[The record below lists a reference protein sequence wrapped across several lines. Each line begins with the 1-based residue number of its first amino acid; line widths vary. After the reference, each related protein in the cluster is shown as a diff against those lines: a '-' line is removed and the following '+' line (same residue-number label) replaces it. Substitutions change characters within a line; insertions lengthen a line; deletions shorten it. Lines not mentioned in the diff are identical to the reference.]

1 MYAYVIGVVLNLH
14 QYNTTYGSE
23 IHTITM
29 KKYIHL
35 YDPFPKTI
43 FPSYK
48 PISQIEMRK
57 RDLLSPSHIYFTKT
71 NEM

>member
-1 MYAYVIGVVLNLH
+1 MDLVGNSYDYD
-14 QYNTTYGSE
+14 E
-23 IHTITM
+23 
-29 KKYIHL
+29 KYIHL

-57 RDLLSPSHIYFTKT
+57 RDRLSPSHIYFTKT